1 MVDEQDL
8 RDLADELRGLYRELD
23 ELKYQPPAPRETRVM
38 KPRPG
43 PSAPGNWFA
52 MALDRDMTADLFEMV
67 RDAANHVDPT
77 AVIHHQGQWLCEWIK
92 LKSFYIASDFPAAL
106 ELHELMSDQARR
118 LNRRLHPPE
127 ASAAVRAAVKTME
140 RKVSAAEAASLAS
153 AATGITIDRKQVT
166 YWGRSGRISVHLK
179 LDGTATYYLDDVIE
193 AAKAYKDGRFKS
205 G

>member
-77 AVIHHQGQWLCEWIK
+77 AVIHHHGQWLCEWIR
-92 LKSFYIASDFPAAL
+92 LKSFYIAADFPAAL

-127 ASAAVRAAVKTME
+127 TTPPPNADPYLTVDSAQRA
-140 RKVSAAEAASLAS
+140 LANRGLECP
-153 AATGITIDRKQVT
+153 AATIRT
-166 YWGRSGRISVHLK
+166 W
-179 LDGTATYYLDDVIE
+179 
-193 AAKAYKDGRFKS
+193 AARGHVDTKTRKDGRRAYRLHDILTKLQ
-205 G
+205 GTDR

>member
-67 RDAANHVDPT
+67 RDAANHIDPT

-92 LKSFYIASDFPAAL
+92 LKSFYIAFDFPAAL
-106 ELHELMSDQARR
+106 ELHELMVDQARR
-118 LNRRLHPPE
+118 LNKRLHPPE
-127 ASAAVRAAVKTME
+127 PDQVANRPE
-140 RKVSAAEAASLAS
+140 PRHVS
-153 AATGITIDRKQVT
+153 GIIIDRMAKLGHTITREQLRKWAERGHIT
-166 YWGRSGRISVHLK
+166 SRLRHDGR
-179 LDGTATYYLDDVIE
+179 ATYLLSEVVSTTRRKE
-193 AAKAYKDGRFKS
+193 THGHREH
-205 G
+205 